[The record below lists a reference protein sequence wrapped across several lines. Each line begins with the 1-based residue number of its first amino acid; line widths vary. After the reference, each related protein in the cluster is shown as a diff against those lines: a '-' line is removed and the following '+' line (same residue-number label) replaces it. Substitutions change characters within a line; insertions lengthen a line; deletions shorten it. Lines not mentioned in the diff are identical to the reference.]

1 MNERLAGAQAQPRRH
16 PGTPRRPRLP
26 RAAPEAAGPAPSPR
40 RPPPYL
46 GASGPREESRARR
59 EGRGGGGMGPGPR
72 GAGRPPRHLLPL
84 LLLLGLARGA
94 TGAPSA
100 DGECGREPAR
110 RGGPRGSPTGPPR
123 RRASPGSSRAPGPGR
138 RGARARS
145 SGGAAL
151 AVGDREGGAQRSRR
165 GSPLGLS
172 RPRPRAAG
180 ETGFKVAL
188 LAPRGPE
195 ARWGLGA
202 GNAAP
207 GGGGRR
213 ARRGRACKGVPAALS
228 RFRLCC
234 GFCRTNSRPD
244 AIFFLSFDF
253 FILMKS

>member
-100 DGECGREPAR
+100 DGECGREVPDGASTTPGEPGKLPRPGAGPAR
-110 RGGPRGSPTGPPR
+110 SPGEERRWGRSGRWGSGGRGSKKQEGLPARAFPSPPQGCRGDRFRGGL
-123 RRASPGSSRAPGPGR
+123 ARAPG
-138 RGARARS
+138 
-145 SGGAAL
+145 
-151 AVGDREGGAQRSRR
+151 
-165 GSPLGLS
+165 
-172 RPRPRAAG
+172 
-180 ETGFKVAL
+180 T
-188 LAPRGPE
+188 
-195 ARWGLGA
+195 
-202 GNAAP
+202 
-207 GGGGRR
+207 
-213 ARRGRACKGVPAALS
+213 
-228 RFRLCC
+228 
-234 GFCRTNSRPD
+234 
-244 AIFFLSFDF
+244 
-253 FILMKS
+253 